1 MKRWSLRSP
10 RAWLVPA
17 LTLAGVLVLLATGG
31 NEPAFL
37 WLNRLG
43 PATSDVLWAN
53 LTILGDTT
61 VALALCLPLA
71 RRRPDL
77 LWALV
82 PAGLLATGWAQLLKP
97 LVDVARPP
105 AVLSPDV
112 IHVIGPAYRFHSM
125 PSGHA
130 TTAFAFAAL
139 FVLGFDL
146 RGWSFLP
153 VGAAVLIA
161 MSRCVL
167 GVHWPL
173 DLLAGAFGGWLAAL
187 LGIRLAARLPFG
199 LQPPAQWAITLALA
213 GCAVALLTGYR
224 TDYPQALWFQ
234 RTLGAASLLCFA
246 LSFVSRSGSDA
257 AGDASRDDRIG
268 R

>member
-1 MKRWSLRSP
+1 MRPSSWRSP

-17 LTLAGVLVLLATGG
+17 LVVAGVFVLLVTGG
-31 NEPAFL
+31 NEPVFL

-43 PATSDVLWAN
+43 PATSDSLWAN

-77 LWALV
+77 LWAV
-82 PAGLLATGWAQLLKP
+82 IPAGLLATGWAQLLKP

-112 IHVIGPAYRFHSM
+112 IHVIGPAYHYHSM

-130 TTAFAFAAL
+130 TTAFALSAL
-139 FVLGFDL
+139 CVLGFDL
-146 RGWSFLP
+146 RGWSVVP
-153 VGAAVLIA
+153 VAAAALVA
-161 MSRCVL
+161 VSRSVL

-173 DLLAGAFGGWLAAL
+173 DLLAGAFGGWVAAL
-187 LGIRLAARLPFG
+187 LGMELAARLPFG
-199 LQPPAQWAITLALA
+199 LRPPVQWVITLALA
-213 GCAVALLTGYR
+213 GCAVALLAGYR
-224 TDYPQALWFQ
+224 TDYPQTLWFQ
-234 RTLGAASLLCFA
+234 RALGASSLLCFA
-246 LSFVSRSGSDA
+246 LTFVPRAGWRA
-257 AGDASRDDRIG
+257 AGHAPGGDRID

>member
-97 LVDVARPP
+97 LADVARPP

-130 TTAFAFAAL
+130 TTAFALAAL
-139 FVLGFDL
+139 CVLGFEL
-146 RGWSFLP
+146 RGWNAVP
-153 VGAAVLIA
+153 VAAAVLIA
-161 MSRCVL
+161 ISRCVL

-187 LGIRLAARLPFG
+187 VGIRLAERFPVG
-199 LQPPAQWAITLALA
+199 LRPPAQWAITLALA

-234 RTLGAASLLCFA
+234 RALGAASLLCFA
-246 LSFVSRSGSDA
+246 LSFVPRAGSDA
-257 AGDASRDDRIG
+257 AGHAPRDDRIG